1 MTPPGAWTTPLQR
14 SFTSFPSGP
23 VGAALFALRV
33 TVGVIALVQATLAV
47 IADPCTL
54 CLVAAIPAA
63 LAGFA
68 LLPGFATP
76 LVSALLASE
85 AAALLIGIR
94 IDVLQLLDSRI
105 ALFEFTVMAA
115 TLAVVGPGA
124 ASIDAL
130 LFGRREVTIER

>member
-1 MTPPGAWTTPLQR
+1 MTPPGSWSTPLQR

-33 TVGVIALVQATLAV
+33 VVGVIAVTQSTLAV

-63 LAGFA
+63 LAGLA
-68 LLPGFATP
+68 LLPGLATP

-85 AAALLIGIR
+85 AAALQFGIR
-94 IDVLQLLDSRI
+94 VEILQILDTRI

-124 ASIDAL
+124 ASVDAL
-130 LFGRREVTIER
+130 MFGRREVEIVR

>member
-1 MTPPGAWTTPLQR
+1 MTPPGAWSTPLQR

-23 VGAALFALRV
+23 VGAALFALRAV
-33 TVGVIALVQATLAV
+33 VGVIAVVQSALAV

-54 CLVAAIPAA
+54 CLVAGIPAA
-63 LAGFA
+63 LAGLA

-85 AAALLIGIR
+85 AAALLFGMR
-94 IDVLQLLDSRI
+94 IEALELLDSRI
-105 ALFEFTVMAA
+105 ALFEFAVMAA

-124 ASIDAL
+124 TSIDAR